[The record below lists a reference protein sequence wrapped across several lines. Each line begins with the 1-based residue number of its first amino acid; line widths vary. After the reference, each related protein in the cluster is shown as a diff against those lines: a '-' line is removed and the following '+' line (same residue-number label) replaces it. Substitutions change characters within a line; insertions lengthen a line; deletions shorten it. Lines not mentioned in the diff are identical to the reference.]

1 MVAWPSSGGVDA
13 ERCTHLRG
21 IKAMESRTS
30 LMVQFRLRHQASTA
44 GGMSLIPGWGS
55 KILHATCQKKKK
67 KKEKKKKMWNHQ
79 DCDCVGVLGM
89 QCKQKGG
96 AEVSASRSL
105 ACPMG

>member
-67 KKEKKKKMWNHQ
+67 KKREKEKN
-79 DCDCVGVLGM
+79 VESPGL
-89 QCKQKGG
+89 
-96 AEVSASRSL
+96 
-105 ACPMG
+105 